1 MREKKEG
8 GRGRQGGKFFL
19 QYLEGNII
27 FHSTAIPLYNG
38 VSQKLVRL
46 YNTAGTDRGQCLV
59 VGLLAVLG
67 LHTPQLEFSVL
78 TIQFCCT
85 FSFKVSLFWESFAT
99 VYTVDFYAIKFND
112 GCCE

>member
-1 MREKKEG
+1 M
-8 GRGRQGGKFFL
+8 

-59 VGLLAVLG
+59 VALLAVLG
-67 LHTPQLEFSVL
+67 DGSAYTIVRIFSPYNLVL
-78 TIQFCCT
+78 LY
-85 FSFKVSLFWESFAT
+85 LFF
-99 VYTVDFYAIKFND
+99 
-112 GCCE
+112 